1 MKNETIYLSTN
12 GAKAQNPATYKQVKF
27 LASLADEVNTSTSQM
42 MKRLEMEEVS
52 EAIDA
57 ALNGAKIV
65 IE

>member
-12 GAKAQNPATYKQVKF
+12 GAKATNPATYKQVKYLSD
-27 LASLADEVNTSTSQM
+27 LAEEINTSTSQM
-42 MKRLEMEEVS
+42 MKRLEMDEVS

-57 ALNGAKIV
+57 AKNGAKIV